1 MFSCIWQWIYL
12 GLCAD
17 PVVASQINPKKM
29 KTSTYNPSPLEV
41 DFANA
46 LFILQKEL
54 EKHLQD
60 NQITN
65 VESNIRKD
73 NPMVKFSLLDKDGDP
88 HEIVVRII
96 QIPDKF

>member
-1 MFSCIWQWIYL
+1 
-12 GLCAD
+12 
-17 PVVASQINPKKM
+17 M

-46 LFILQKEL
+46 LFILQKEM

-60 NQITN
+60 NQVIEVTSDIN
-65 VESNIRKD
+65 KE
-73 NPMVKFSLLDKDGDP
+73 NPQVRFHLLDKDGDP
-88 HEIVVRII
+88 HEVVVRII

>member
-1 MFSCIWQWIYL
+1 
-12 GLCAD
+12 
-17 PVVASQINPKKM
+17 M

-46 LFILQKEL
+46 LYILREEI
-54 EKHLQD
+54 EKHLL
-60 NQITN
+60 NNKIVS
-65 VESNIRKD
+65 VENHLGKD
-73 NPMVKFSLLDKDGDP
+73 NPTVKFNLMDSDGDP

>member
-1 MFSCIWQWIYL
+1 MGSP
-12 GLCAD
+12 GLLQSSAGNF
-17 PVVASQINPKKM
+17 QQTIRM
-29 KTSTYNPSPLEV
+29 KTIAYNPSPLEV

-46 LFILQKEL
+46 LFILQKDI

-60 NQITN
+60 NKIVN
-65 VESNIRKD
+65 VETNIKRD
-73 NPMVKFSLLDKDGDP
+73 NPMVKFNLLDKDGDP